1 MQYTQVDSS
10 MIDLVGYDAD
20 TEILEVRFI
29 NTGLTYEYYDVPKK
43 IYKQL
48 MESSS
53 KGSYMRDCIIDCYD
67 YDKVK
72 GGRRNKNTNLDRPKR
87 NPLKPFIGEYEIHEM
102 PDFDDEY
109 LNMDGDPIFKINED
123 GSGEFHFGLV
133 NGHFQGKIK
142 EKNDDEAFTF
152 KWRGNDENDEVS
164 GTGWVLM
171 DDGDEGIEGEICFKD
186 ADDYYFYAYK
196 K

>member
-1 MQYTQVDSS
+1 MTQYTKVDSS

-48 MESSS
+48 MESDS
-53 KGSYMRDCIIDCYD
+53 KGSYMRDCIFDCYD
-67 YDKVK
+67 YDKIK
-72 GGRRNKNTNLDRPKR
+72 GGRRKQNAASDRPKR

-102 PDFDDEY
+102 PDFDNEY
-109 LNMDGDPIFKINED
+109 LNMDGDPTFTINED

-133 NGHFQGKIK
+133 TGHFQGKIK
-142 EKNDDEAFTF
+142 EKNDDEVFTF
-152 KWRGNDENDEVS
+152 KWTGNDECDEAP
-164 GTGWVLM
+164 
-171 DDGDEGIEGEICFKD
+171 F
-186 ADDYYFYAYK
+186 A
-196 K
+196 